1 MPSVGQSGSLRHRHW
16 WQLTT
21 DGQERT
27 GYIASTFIYQ
37 TYSLQHAA
45 WANKLASCGAPSS
58 PLVAAKGAMAMPGLP
73 DDFETRARE
82 VLGEENPKLL
92 ADLLALRSEASR
104 FAAQK

>member
-1 MPSVGQSGSLRHRHW
+1 LANQVLYATGIGGNSP
-16 WQLTT
+16 LTV
-21 DGQERT
+21 RNAR